1 MDFYLELHETEE
13 NGKVWTIPVQRRMR
27 AVNVQ
32 FLCMYLG
39 IRKKTTITA
48 STAID
53 YGGCSHATK
62 ATRGAVSLT
71 SEL

>member
-1 MDFYLELHETEE
+1 MKLKKMEKCGRFQYSEE
-13 NGKVWTIPVQRRMR
+13 CVLLMFS
-27 AVNVQ
+27 